1 MNAEQFLSKAAP
13 GAGSGRRGGSL
24 PVTRAFARPVFA
36 LAAVLCA
43 CADREPPAYQG
54 YIEGEFLYLSAPQA
68 GYLKSL
74 DAPRGSRV
82 APGQAVFELAG
93 DPDAESL
100 AESEA
105 RAASARERLA
115 NLAAP
120 RRQPEIAAL
129 EANLRAAQAS
139 LSLAE
144 SRLKRQQSLAERH
157 FVSPATLDEARSQ
170 RDQMQ
175 GQADAARQ
183 QLATY
188 RAAFGRSAEVRAA
201 EADLQA
207 AQAQAAQ
214 MRWRLESK
222 AVKAPAAGEI
232 SDTYYRAGEWVA
244 AGAPVASLLPDQ
256 RRRLRF
262 YVPETE
268 LARLR
273 PGLTV
278 EAGCDGC
285 PQPIR
290 GTIDFIAPQA
300 EYTPPVIYS
309 RGSREK
315 LVFRVEAAPQPEQ
328 AARLR
333 PGLPIDVR
341 IAGR

>member
-1 MNAEQFLSKAAP
+1 MVARQRLPEAQIRAT
-13 GAGSGRRGGSL
+13 GRRGARL
-24 PVTRAFARPVFA
+24 PTPRWLRCLLPASTVF
-36 LAAVLCA
+36 LCA
-43 CADREPPAYQG
+43 CTDSGPSAYQG

-74 DAPRGSRV
+74 DALRGSRV
-82 APGQAVFELAG
+82 APGQAVFALAG

-100 AESEA
+100 DEA
-105 RAASARERLA
+105 LARVDAARERLA

-129 EANLRAAQAS
+129 EANVRAAQAG
-139 LSLAE
+139 LSLAQ
-144 SRLKRQQSLAERH
+144 SRLGRQQSLAQRH
-157 FVSPATLDEARSQ
+157 FVSPASLDEARSQ

-175 GQADAARQ
+175 GQMEAAQQ
-183 QLATY
+183 QLAIY
-188 RAAFGRSAEVRAA
+188 RAALGRSAEMRAA

-207 AQAQAAQ
+207 ARAQAAQ
-214 MRWRLESK
+214 MRWRLDSK
-222 AVKAPAAGEI
+222 TVRAPAAGEI
-232 SDTYYRAGEWVA
+232 SETYYRAGEWVS

-268 LARLR
+268 LARLQ
-273 PGLTV
+273 PGMAI

-285 PQPIR
+285 AQPIR

-315 LVFRVEAAPQPEQ
+315 LVFRVEAMPLPGQ

>member
-1 MNAEQFLSKAAP
+1 MVARQRLPEAQTGAA
-13 GAGSGRRGGSL
+13 RRPRPRRLACL
-24 PVTRAFARPVFA
+24 PPA
-36 LAAVLCA
+36 LAALLCA
-43 CADREPPAYQG
+43 CSESRQPFYQG

-68 GYLKSL
+68 GYLRSL
-74 DAPRGSRV
+74 DALRGSRV
-82 APGQAVFELAG
+82 APGQAAFALAG

-100 AESEA
+100 DEA
-105 RAASARERLA
+105 QARVAAARERLA

-139 LSLAE
+139 LSLAQ
-144 SRLKRQQSLAERH
+144 SRLGRQQSLAERH
-157 FVSPATLDEARSQ
+157 FVSPASLDEARSQ

-175 GQADAARQ
+175 GQVDAAQQ

-188 RAAFGRSAEVRAA
+188 RAALGRGAEVRAA
-201 EADLQA
+201 EADLLA

-222 AVKAPAAGEI
+222 TVRAPAAGEI
-232 SDTYYRAGEWVA
+232 SETYYRAGEWVA

-262 YVPETE
+262 YVPETA

-285 PQPIR
+285 TQPIR

-315 LVFRVEAAPQPEQ
+315 LVFRVEAVPLPEQ

-341 IAGR
+341 ILER

>member
-1 MNAEQFLSKAAP
+1 MVARQRLPEAETGAAC
-13 GAGSGRRGGSL
+13 RRSAAL
-24 PVTRAFARPVFA
+24 PMPRGLTCLLPAFTAF
-36 LAAVLCA
+36 LCA
-43 CADREPPAYQG
+43 CTDSAPAPYQG

-74 DAPRGSRV
+74 DALRGSRV
-82 APGQAVFELAG
+82 ASGQLVFALTG

-100 AESEA
+100 DEA
-105 RAASARERLA
+105 QARVDAARERLA

-129 EANLRAAQAS
+129 EANVRAAQAS
-139 LSLAE
+139 LSLAQ
-144 SRLKRQQSLAERH
+144 SRLVRQQSLADRH
-157 FVSPATLDEARSQ
+157 FVSAATLDEARSQ

-175 GQADAARQ
+175 GQVEAAQQ

-188 RAAFGRSAEVRAA
+188 RAALGRSAELRAA
-201 EADLQA
+201 EADLLA

-214 MRWRLESK
+214 MRWRLQSK
-222 AVKAPAAGEI
+222 TVRAPAAGEI
-232 SDTYYRAGEWVA
+232 SETYYRAGEWVA

-256 RRRLRF
+256 RRRMRF

-268 LARLR
+268 LARLQ
-273 PGLTV
+273 PGLAV

-285 PQPIR
+285 VQPIR

-315 LVFRVEAAPQPEQ
+315 LVFRVEAVPKPEQ

-341 IAGR
+341 ITGR

>member
-1 MNAEQFLSKAAP
+1 MVARQCLPDVETGTA
-13 GAGSGRRGGSL
+13 RRLTPRWLACLL
-24 PVTRAFARPVFA
+24 PV
-36 LAAVLCA
+36 LAALLCA
-43 CADREPPAYQG
+43 CSESGPSFYQG

-74 DAPRGSRV
+74 DALRGSRV
-82 APGQAVFELAG
+82 APGQAVFALAG

-100 AESEA
+100 DEA
-105 RAASARERLA
+105 QARVGAARERLA

-129 EANLRAAQAS
+129 EANVRAAQAS
-139 LSLAE
+139 LSLAQ
-144 SRLKRQQSLAERH
+144 SRLGRQQSLAERH
-157 FVSPATLDEARSQ
+157 FVSPASLDEARSQ

-175 GQADAARQ
+175 GQVEAAQQ

-188 RAAFGRSAEVRAA
+188 RAALGRSAEVRAA
-201 EADLQA
+201 EADLLA

-222 AVKAPAAGEI
+222 TVRAPAAGEI
-232 SDTYYRAGEWVA
+232 SETYYRAGEWVA

-262 YVPETE
+262 YVPETA
-268 LARLR
+268 LARLQ
-273 PGLTV
+273 PGLAV

-285 PQPIR
+285 VQPIR

-315 LVFRVEAAPQPEQ
+315 LVFRVEAVPLPEQ

-341 IAGR
+341 IAER